1 MDHRSSVAA
10 PAPVFTPLQQM
21 AILAKE
27 THDAFLSAGFDR
39 KTATDLTVGLL
50 KRG

>member
-1 MDHRSSVAA
+1 MDHRSSVSAT
-10 PAPVFTPLQQM
+10 PLITPLQQM
-21 AILAKE
+21 AALAKE
-27 THDAFLSAGFDR
+27 THDAFLGAGFDR

>member
-1 MDHRSSVAA
+1 MDHRLSV
-10 PAPVFTPLQQM
+10 PPVITALQQM
-21 AILAKE
+21 ALMAKE
-27 THDAFLSAGFDR
+27 THDAFLAAGFDR